1 MDKKL
6 SHVGIAVRD
15 INQAVQFF
23 AEKMGLKVVDRGT
36 GRGFHVAFLSTGG
49 TPIELIQDVSPG
61 GIITKFIE
69 KRGEGVH
76 HLSFEVDDIRSA
88 METMRAQGIACL
100 DQEPRE
106 GAHNSLVA
114 FLHPKDTLGVLI
126 ELVEFP
132 EKQKSEKV

>member
-100 DQEPRE
+100 DQESRE